1 MPLSQ
6 AMAPDMLAEIYRRKK
21 SAVMVVFETKK
32 ASSLIYIHNQLQKI
46 AEGRTPQRATDL

>member
-1 MPLSQ
+1 MMRP
-6 AMAPDMLAEIYRRKK
+6 
-21 SAVMVVFETKK
+21 KK